1 MKNKTS
7 FFNKSVSVFTLI
19 VAFGFQM
26 FSASAASFDQLQ
38 AYGVDTIAGYSA
50 LLQTTKTYPNKD
62 VFLVVEKPDGSR
74 VEIPAK
80 TDASGVAKLDLY
92 DYHTRRA
99 GAYKVSA
106 HFKDQADTSTR
117 SSFTVYPD
125 EVSTDQSSIVASRS
139 VAKTANDAVYVSV
152 NIRDQYG
159 NPFAGHQIHVISSR
173 SSDSIDLPA
182 SNALTDENGS
192 LTFTVS
198 SSESGVS
205 ILSAV
210 DVTSGVVL
218 SSRAQIAFMSG
229 ANYLADAGGSLSAFI
244 PLANAAAGTLHHFEI
259 SDIPSSI
266 SANQN
271 VSFRITAK
279 DQDNVTVEN
288 YTGTVHFS
296 SEGSN
301 STNVTLPEDYTF
313 KADDLGTH
321 LFSLGLSFTAN
332 GSYKIVATDINN
344 TLIKGESTVVVGSG
358 GENPE
363 QQEGEKPTIAAPSA
377 GTYNNNVQTVT
388 GSAPAGKTV
397 KIFDNDQEIGST
409 QATSSGTFN
418 FQTSP
423 LSDGEHEIYVV
434 VLDASQEVSGTSATV
449 SVVIDTVPPTVDDV
463 VLEPSTGIKP
473 GDLINLSMISEEN
486 LQQVA
491 ATFNNEIIELQ
502 PSPGQSGKYIG
513 SFAAPAN
520 PGIYPIGFTVVDQL
534 SNEATY
540 ENKATLTID
549 ENGGSAIVEPTQEVV
564 PTQEVPQPTQEVVQP
579 VNQPPTQVF
588 GVTPYGTDKKVNL
601 LWEAANDDQY
611 VDHYRIYYGLEP
623 STLDKIVDTKDAT
636 PKWYV
641 PELING
647 KEYYF
652 AITAVD
658 NEGVESLNRS
668 ELVSAIPFTLEVTVS
683 VPQVPTAPLAPPPAP
698 PILHDAA
705 IEDFPPKVSD
715 QGPEVLGL
723 VAASGMFS
731 SIGYEWTRR
740 RRKLRK

>member
-1 MKNKTS
+1 MKNKTQ
-7 FFNKSVSVFTLI
+7 FLNRTFSVLTLVI
-19 VAFGFQM
+19 AFGAQM
-26 FSASAASFDQLQ
+26 FSASAAAFDQLQ

-62 VFLVVEKPDGSR
+62 VVLVVEKPDGSK

-80 TDASGVAKLDLY
+80 TDQSGIAKLDLY
-92 DYHTRRA
+92 DYHTRHA
-99 GAYKVSA
+99 GSYKVSA
-106 HFKDQADTSTR
+106 HFKDEADNSTR

-139 VAKTANDAVYVSV
+139 VAKTSGDSVYVTV

-159 NPFAGHQIHVISSR
+159 NPFSGHQIHVISSR
-173 SSDSIDLPA
+173 SSDSIDLPS
-182 SNALTDENGS
+182 SNAVTDENGS
-192 LTFTVS
+192 LTFTAS
-198 SSESGVS
+198 SSETGVS
-205 ILSAV
+205 IFSAV

-218 SSRAQIAFMSG
+218 SSRAQIAFMSSS
-229 ANYLADAGGSLSAFI
+229 NYLADAGGSLTSFI
-244 PLANAAAGTLHHFEI
+244 PVANAAAGTLHHFEI
-259 SDIPSSI
+259 GDIPASI

-279 DQDNVTVEN
+279 DQDGVTVEN

-321 LFSLGLSFTAN
+321 LFSLGLSFTSN
-332 GSYKIVATDINN
+332 GSYKIVATDVGN
-344 TLIKGESTVVVGSG
+344 TLIKGDSTVVVGSG
-358 GENPE
+358 GGST
-363 QQEGEKPTIAAPSA
+363 QQQSGEKPTIVSPSA
-377 GTYNNNVQTVT
+377 GSYNSNVQTVT
-388 GSAPAGKTV
+388 GSATAGRTV
-397 KIFDNDQEIGST
+397 KIFDNDQEIGT
-409 QATSSGTFN
+409 AQASSSGVYN

-423 LSDGEHEIYVV
+423 LTDGDHEIYVV
-434 VLDASQEVSGTSATV
+434 VLDASQQVAGTSATV
-449 SVVIDTVPPTVDDV
+449 TITIDTTPPTVDDV
-463 VLEPSTGIKP
+463 VLDPSTGIKP
-473 GDLINLSMISEEN
+473 GDLINLSMLSEDN

-502 PSPGQSGKYIG
+502 PSAGQSGKYIG
-513 SFAAPAN
+513 SFAAPTN
-520 PGIYPIGFTVVDQL
+520 PGVYPIGFTVVDEL

-549 ENGGSAIVEPTQEVV
+549 ENGGTTVIEPTQEVV
-564 PTQEVPQPTQEVVQP
+564 PTQETQQPTQEVTP
-579 VNQPPTQVF
+579 PENQPPTQVF

-601 LWEAANDDQY
+601 LWEAADDDQY
-611 VDHYRIYYGLEP
+611 VDHYRIYYGLEAG
-623 STLDKIVDTKDAT
+623 SLDKIVDTKDAT
-636 PKWYV
+636 PKWYI
-641 PELING
+641 PELTNG

-683 VPQVPTAPLAPPPAP
+683 VPQTPVAPLATPPVVDP
-698 PILHDAA
+698 LHSAA
-705 IEDFPPKVSD
+705 VEEAPKVSD
-715 QGPEVLGL
+715 EGPEVLGL
-723 VAASGMFS
+723 VALSGVFS
-731 SIGYEWTRR
+731 SIGYELSRR
-740 RRKLRK
+740 RRNLKK

>member
-1 MKNKTS
+1 MKNKTQFLNRTFS
-7 FFNKSVSVFTLI
+7 ILTLVI
-19 VAFGFQM
+19 AFGAQM
-26 FSASAASFDQLQ
+26 FSASAAAFDQLQ

-62 VFLVVEKPDGSR
+62 VVLVVEKPDGSK

-80 TDASGVAKLDLY
+80 TDQSGIAKLDLY
-92 DYHTRRA
+92 DYHTRHA
-99 GAYKVSA
+99 GTYKVSA
-106 HFKDQADTSTR
+106 HFKDEADTSSR

-125 EVSTDQSSIVASRS
+125 EVSTEQSTIVAARS
-139 VAKTANDAVYVSV
+139 VAKTSGDSVYVTV

-159 NPFAGHQIHVISSR
+159 NPFDGHQIHVISSR
-173 SSDSIDLPA
+173 SSDSIDLPS
-182 SNALTDENGS
+182 SNAVTDENGS
-192 LTFTVS
+192 LTFTAS
-198 SSESGVS
+198 SSETGVS
-205 ILSAV
+205 IFSAV

-218 SSRAQIAFMSG
+218 SSRAQIAFMSSS
-229 ANYLADAGGSLSAFI
+229 NYLADAGGSLSSFI
-244 PLANAAAGTLHHFEI
+244 PVANAAAGTLHHFEI
-259 SDIPSSI
+259 GDIPASI

-279 DQDNVTVEN
+279 DQDGVTVEN

-321 LFSLGLSFTAN
+321 LFSLGLSFTSN
-332 GSYKIVATDINN
+332 GSYKIVATDVGN
-344 TLIKGESTVVVGSG
+344 TLIKGDSTVVVGSG
-358 GENPE
+358 GST
-363 QQEGEKPTIAAPSA
+363 QQQSGEKPTIVSPSA
-377 GTYNNNVQTVT
+377 GSYNSNVQTVT
-388 GSAPAGKTV
+388 GSATAGRTV
-397 KIFDNDQEIGST
+397 KVFDNDQEIGT
-409 QATSSGTFN
+409 AQATSSGVYN

-423 LSDGEHEIYVV
+423 LTDGNHEIYVV
-434 VLDASQEVSGTSATV
+434 VLDASQQVSGTSATV
-449 SVVIDTVPPTVDDV
+449 TVTIDTTPPTVDDV
-463 VLEPSTGIKP
+463 VLDPSTGIKS
-473 GDLINLSMISEEN
+473 GDLINISMLSEDN

-513 SFAAPAN
+513 SFAAPTN
-520 PGIYPIGFTVVDQL
+520 PGVYPIGFTVVDEL

-549 ENGGSAIVEPTQEVV
+549 ENGGTTVIEPTQEVV
-564 PTQEVPQPTQEVVQP
+564 ATQETQQPTQEVTP
-579 VNQPPTQVF
+579 PENQPPTQVF

-601 LWEAANDDQY
+601 LWEAADDDQY
-611 VDHYRIYYGLEP
+611 VDHYRIYYGLEAG
-623 STLDKIVDTKDAT
+623 SLDKIVDTKDAT

-641 PELING
+641 PELTNG

-652 AITAVD
+652 AVTAVD

-683 VPQVPTAPLAPPPAP
+683 VPQTPVKPLATPPVVDP
-698 PILHDAA
+698 LHSAA
-705 IEDFPPKVSD
+705 VEDVPKVSD
-715 QGPEVLGL
+715 EGPEVLGL
-723 VAASGMFS
+723 VAFSGVFS
-731 SIGYEWTRR
+731 SIGYELSRR
-740 RRKLRK
+740 RRNVRK

>member
-7 FFNKSVSVFTLI
+7 FLNKSISVFTLV
-19 VAFGFQM
+19 VAFGAQM
-26 FSASAASFDQLQ
+26 FSASAAAFDQLQ
-38 AYGVDTIAGYSA
+38 VYGVDTIAGYSA

-62 VFLVVEKPDGSR
+62 VVLVVEKPDGSR

-80 TDASGVAKLDLY
+80 TDQSGLAKLDLY
-92 DYHTRRA
+92 DYHTRHA
-99 GAYKVSA
+99 GTYKVSA
-106 HFKDQADTSTR
+106 HFKGEADTSTT

-139 VAKTANDAVYVSV
+139 VAKASDDAVYVTV

-159 NPFAGHQIHVISSR
+159 NPFAGHQLHVISSR
-173 SSDSIDLPA
+173 ANDVIDLPS
-182 SNALTDENGS
+182 SNAVTDENGS

-198 SSESGVS
+198 SSDSGVS
-205 ILSAV
+205 IFSAV
-210 DVTSGVVL
+210 DVTSGIVL
-218 SSRAQIAFMSG
+218 SSRAQIAFMSS
-229 ANYLADAGGSLSAFI
+229 ANYMADAGGSLSSFI
-244 PLANAAAGTLHHFEI
+244 PIANAAAGTLHHFEI
-259 SDIPSSI
+259 GDIPASI
-266 SANQN
+266 NANQN

-279 DQDNVTVEN
+279 DQDGVTVEN

-321 LFSLGLSFTAN
+321 LFSLGLSFTSN
-332 GSYKIVATDINN
+332 GSYKIVATDVNN
-344 TLIKGESTVVVGSG
+344 TLIKGDSTVVVGSG
-358 GENPE
+358 GST
-363 QQEGEKPTIAAPSA
+363 QQQSGEKPTIAAPSA
-377 GTYNNNVQTVT
+377 GSYNSNVQTVT

-409 QATSSGTFN
+409 QATSSGSYS

-423 LSDGEHEIYVV
+423 LSDGDHEIYVV
-434 VLDASQEVSGTSATV
+434 VLDASQQVAGTSATV
-449 SVVIDTVPPTVDDV
+449 TVTIDTAPPTVDDV
-463 VLEPSTGIKP
+463 VLDPSSGIKA
-473 GDLINLSMISEEN
+473 GDLINLSMISEDN

-513 SFAAPAN
+513 SFAAPTN

-549 ENGGSAIVEPTQEVV
+549 ENGGSTVVEPTQEVT
-564 PTQEVPQPTQEVVQP
+564 PTQETQQPTQEVTP
-579 VNQPPTQVF
+579 PTNQPPTQVF

-611 VDHYRIYYGLEP
+611 VDHYRIYYGLEAG
-623 STLDKIVDTKDAT
+623 SLDKIVDTKGAS
-636 PKWYV
+636 PKWYI

-658 NEGVESLNRS
+658 NEGVESLTRS

-683 VPQVPTAPLAPPPAP
+683 VPQRPVTPLASPPALDP
-698 PILHDAA
+698 LHSAA
-705 IEDFPPKVSD
+705 IEDVTKVSD
-715 QGPEVLGL
+715 EGPEVLGL
-723 VAASGMFS
+723 VALSGMFS
-731 SIGYEWTRR
+731 SMGYELSRR

>member
-1 MKNKTS
+1 MKNTLS
-7 FFNKSVSVFTLI
+7 FFNKSISVFTLA
-19 VAFGFQM
+19 VAFGAQM
-26 FSASAASFDQLQ
+26 FSASAAAFDQLQ

-62 VFLVVEKPDGSR
+62 VVLVVEKPDGSR

-80 TDASGVAKLDLY
+80 TDQGGLAKLDLY
-92 DYHTRRA
+92 DYHTRHA
-99 GAYKVSA
+99 GTYKVSA

-139 VAKTANDAVYVSV
+139 VAKTSDDNVYVTV

-159 NPFAGHQIHVISSR
+159 NPFAGHQLHVISSR
-173 SSDSIDLPA
+173 SNDSIDLPS
-182 SNALTDENGS
+182 SNAVTDENGS

-198 SSESGVS
+198 SSEAGVS
-205 ILSAV
+205 IFSAV

-218 SSRAQIAFMSG
+218 SSRAQIAFMSSS
-229 ANYLADAGGSLSAFI
+229 NYIADAGGSLSSFI
-244 PLANAAAGTLHHFEI
+244 PIANAAAGTLHHFEI
-259 SDIPSSI
+259 GDIPASI

-279 DQDNVTVEN
+279 DQDGVTVEN

-321 LFSLGLSFTAN
+321 LFSLGLSFTSN
-332 GSYKIVATDINN
+332 GSYKIVATDVSN
-344 TLIKGESTVVVGSG
+344 TLIKGDSTVVVGSG
-358 GENPE
+358 GGNT
-363 QQEGEKPTIAAPSA
+363 QQQSGEKPTIIAPTS
-377 GTYNNNVQTVT
+377 GSYNSNVQTVT

-397 KIFDNDQEIGST
+397 KIFDNDQEIGSV
-409 QATSSGTFN
+409 QSTSSGSYS

-423 LSDGEHEIYVV
+423 LSDGDHEIYVV
-434 VLDASQEVSGTSATV
+434 VLDASQQVAGTSATV
-449 SVVIDTVPPTVDDV
+449 TVTIDTTPPTVDDV
-463 VLEPSTGIKP
+463 VLDPSTGIKP
-473 GDLINLSMISEEN
+473 GDLINLSMISEDN

-549 ENGGSAIVEPTQEVV
+549 ENGGSTVVEPTQEVV
-564 PTQEVPQPTQEVVQP
+564 PTQEEQPTQEVTP
-579 VNQPPTQVF
+579 PANQPPTQVF

-611 VDHYRIYYGLEP
+611 VDHYRIYYGLEAG
-623 STLDKIVDTKDAT
+623 SLDKIVDTKDAT
-636 PKWYV
+636 PKWYI

-683 VPQVPTAPLAPPPAP
+683 IPQVPVSPLAPPPVLDP
-698 PILHDAA
+698 LHSAA
-705 IEDFPPKVSD
+705 VEETPKVSD
-715 QGPEVLGL
+715 EGPELLGL
-723 VAASGMFS
+723 VAASGIFS
-731 SIGYEWTRR
+731 SLGYELNRK